1 MRMYRRIGVAAVTGV
16 AALSLAACALDG
28 SPGDRAGAG
37 AVTGAD
43 AGVGLTAVE
52 VSADLSAEG
61 QALAALGISPGD
73 IEPAGYPATEPS
85 PSAGAGSG
93 PGVGSGAE
101 ERAKPGPRKRH
112 LNRVLLRRNTLHG
125 EVVVQTKEGTKTLLV
140 QRGEVTAIDDT
151 TITVKS
157 ADGYTQT
164 WRFGDQ
170 IRVVERRTTVQPKEI
185 EVGTKV
191 GIAGIKDGEQ
201 NQARLIVVPA
211 K

>member
-1 MRMYRRIGVAAVTGV
+1 MTMRMYRRIGVAAVTGV
-16 AALSLAACALDG
+16 AALSLAACAFDG

-43 AGVGLTAVE
+43 AGAGLTAVE

-61 QALAALGISPGD
+61 QALAALGFSPGD
-73 IEPAGYPATEPS
+73 IEPAGYPATEPT
-85 PSAGAGSG
+85 PSA
-93 PGVGSGAE
+93 GAE

-164 WRFGDQ
+164 WRFGDK
-170 IRVVERRTTVQPKEI
+170 IRVVERRATVQPKEI

-201 NQARLIVVPA
+201 NQAKLIVVPA